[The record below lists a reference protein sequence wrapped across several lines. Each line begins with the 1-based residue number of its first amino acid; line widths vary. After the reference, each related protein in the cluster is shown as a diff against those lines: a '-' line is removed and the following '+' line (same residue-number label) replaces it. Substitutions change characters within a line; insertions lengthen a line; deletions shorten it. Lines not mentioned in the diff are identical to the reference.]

1 MALASRLIV
10 GTNHSHSSHG
20 SAAPVAV
27 GLAGH
32 ARVVEIFAAGVVAQP
47 GGCCGHGG
55 VEPAGGPFGAQ
66 QGPSRSACHGGC
78 GWSSRMQRGWWPSMV
93 STWDT
98 DLGSLRGLRVLR
110 RPGLL
115 CRWLVRVPICVHAIR
130 CAIMVLAAG
139 LRRATDPPAL

>member
-1 MALASRLIV
+1 
-10 GTNHSHSSHG
+10 
-20 SAAPVAV
+20 
-27 GLAGH
+27 
-32 ARVVEIFAAGVVAQP
+32 
-47 GGCCGHGG
+47 
-55 VEPAGGPFGAQ
+55 
-66 QGPSRSACHGGC
+66 
-78 GWSSRMQRGWWPSMV
+78 MV

-139 LRRATDPPAL
+139 LRRAADPPAL